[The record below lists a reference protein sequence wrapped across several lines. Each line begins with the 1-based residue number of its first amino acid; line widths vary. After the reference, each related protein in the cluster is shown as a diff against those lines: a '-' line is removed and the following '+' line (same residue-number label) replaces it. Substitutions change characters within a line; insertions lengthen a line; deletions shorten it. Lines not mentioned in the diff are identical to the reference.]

1 MHQIII
7 KVEQVE
13 QVSNLLYQGQLLF
26 MQVVVAQVFG
36 LVLQVPGDQV

>member
-13 QVSNLLYQGQLLF
+13 QASNLLYQGQLLF
-26 MQVVVAQVFG
+26 MRVVVAQVFG
-36 LVLQVPGDQV
+36 LVLRVLEDQV